1 MKLTFCLRD
10 AKASGETPI
19 HCYVHFQPYQLKIA
33 TGCKIH
39 PKNWN
44 QERRRAKRGTT
55 GEATVNSTLAKM
67 EADIAGIFAAL
78 TATGVKP
85 TPEIVKERYAA
96 LSGRKQAERPADL
109 FAAYDQFIERNGF
122 RPSTKTNHRKAKNHL
137 TKFAKTYTLRLT
149 FDRLDRLFWERFGA
163 YLLTVEQMTNDSAW
177 NVLKSIR
184 AFLNDAVERGLTTTE
199 DFRKVTRKSL
209 PKGETSDKPYLTFE
223 ELERVRNLDLTD
235 DARLDRVRDLFVFL
249 CYTGVRFGDSQQL
262 RPENIDGDMIRLTL
276 EKNRK
281 AVTVPLLDPAR
292 KILDKY
298 ERTLPRISNQKANDY
313 LKEVLRKAEINTKCQ
328 VVRHSGT
335 ERREVIASKYE
346 LCGMHT
352 AKRTYVSLL
361 RQRGVSV
368 EALMKATGNSRATLE
383 RYILRTDAEAL
394 EEIRE
399 AWA

>member
-1 MKLTFCLRD
+1 
-10 AKASGETPI
+10 
-19 HCYVHFQPYQLKIA
+19 
-33 TGCKIH
+33 
-39 PKNWN
+39 
-44 QERRRAKRGTT
+44 
-55 GEATVNSTLAKM
+55 M